1 MYRNYLSTSEQEN
14 PLRYGA
20 GTVVETDAKQIG
32 DLCAPTSM
40 NVLTY
45 SGTHLSVSLSAP
57 VARGTKIKQRVRWKD
72 CVASSQ
78 SAE

>member
-1 MYRNYLSTSEQEN
+1 MYRNYPSTCEQEN

-20 GTVVETDAKQIG
+20 GTVVMAEAKPVRG
-32 DLCAPTSM
+32 LRAPTNM

-57 VARGTKIKQRVRWKD
+57 VARGTKIKYRVRWKAR
-72 CVASSQ
+72 VTSSQ
-78 SAE
+78 RA